1 MSMPVQLKQ
10 LAAEQRKDEP
20 FIETRFGTKFY
31 FLNPSYDDIDVKD
44 IAFSLANQCRF
55 NGHVPFFSVAEHSV
69 AVAARLPPRLQ
80 LAGLLHDAAE
90 AYLSDIPSPI
100 KAYLPDYQKM
110 EERVQ
115 KVVNEKFGIEL
126 SESDKQE
133 IKQADK
139 DATHTEAYFLLE
151 SQGSSWVPVLFS
163 PNERYA
169 PRCLPPP
176 EAVRMFLHWHKELTQ
191 PLIQLA

>member
-1 MSMPVQLKQ
+1 MPKSNI
-10 LAAEQRKDEP
+10 AATP
-20 FIETRFGTKFY
+20 FIETRFGTKFP
-31 FLNPSYDDIDVKD
+31 FLNPSVDDIDVKD

-69 AVAARLPPRLQ
+69 AVAARLPPHLQ

-100 KAYLPDYQKM
+100 KAYLPDYQEM

-115 KVVNEKFGIEL
+115 KVIYAAFNVVL
-126 SESDKQE
+126 SDADKTE
-133 IKQADK
+133 IKYADK
-139 DATHTEAYFLLE
+139 DATHTEAFYLLE
-151 SQGSSWVPVLFS
+151 SQGESWTPVLFQ
-163 PNERYA
+163 PQEAFA

-176 EAVRMFLHWHKELTQ
+176 EAVRMFLHWHKELTT
-191 PLIQLA
+191 PKPTFEQLLGVM

>member
-1 MSMPVQLKQ
+1 MQPY
-10 LAAEQRKDEP
+10 
-20 FIETRFGTKFY
+20 IETRFGTKFP
-31 FLNPSYDDIDVKD
+31 FLNPSPDDIDVKD

-69 AVAARLPPRLQ
+69 AVAARLPPSLQ

-126 SESDKQE
+126 SDSDKAA

-139 DATHTEAYFLLE
+139 DATHTEAHFLLE
-151 SQGSSWVPVLFS
+151 SQGSSWVPVLFQ
-163 PNERYA
+163 PQERFA